1 MKETAMSALAVHEVP
16 AQDDDQG
23 EDQGWEGLI
32 RVWEQTDAPEG
43 CKVEI
48 IEGIITVAPMPT
60 SNHNAVIWKLARH
73 LTRNLP
79 EGLGIYQNQNI
90 IVPSREGNFVPD
102 LLVAPE
108 DALDGVPSSGTSPDV
123 VELVVEVTSPSNARH
138 DRRSK
143 RIGYAQAG
151 VPLYLLVDLH
161 APSGP
166 LVTLYGE
173 PSGDVYRVLAE
184 VKFGEEIHLPAPFE
198 LTLDTSEFP
207 TVK

>member
-1 MKETAMSALAVHEVP
+1 MSALTVHEVP
-16 AQDDDQG
+16 AQD
-23 EDQGWEGLI
+23 EDQEWEGLV

-60 SNHNAVIWKLARH
+60 SNHNAIVSRIHRFLVKSI
-73 LTRNLP
+73 P
-79 EGLGIYQNQNI
+79 EELGVFQNQSI
-90 IVPSREGNFVPD
+90 TVPTGKGTYVPD
-102 LLVAPE
+102 LLVAPQE
-108 DALDGVPSSGTSPDV
+108 AVDGVPVPGTPVDV
-123 VELVVEVTSPSNARH
+123 VDLVVEVTSPSNASH
-138 DRRSK
+138 DRKSK
-143 RIGYAQAG
+143 RIGYAQAA

-173 PSGDVYRVLAE
+173 PSGDVYKVLSE
-184 VKFGEEIHLPAPFE
+184 GKFGEEIHLPAPFE